1 MTRNL
6 DATPIPGHDARLDR
20 QSHATVDDKMCH
32 VDRVKLLQDGSKCN
46 IAGVHDRQPHPADS
60 AHKFLPTMSAPQP
73 EKGAKPEAV
82 SKAESLLLNHSAK
95 PEERLKAASELVHQ
109 GVHSLKVT
117 DDKGHEST
125 LRLDS
130 SKMGN
135 REMVHVFVKDGKHEK
150 VALRGNLT
158 DHGMEE
164 QRDVKGKH
172 VGMEGK
178 GAEAF
183 KHMHAVDGTP
193 QKEAPV
199 PPRKGPEQH
208 DAPPVPPRKAPDQ
221 HDAPPL
227 PPRRQELHT
236 PPNKPPQDQGKDAP
250 LPPRKAPE
258 QHDPA
263 DAPKPAPKP
272 APVQDERRR
281 QQDVAPKPD
290 KPDGADQSFFPG
302 KRPDVKP
309 DSGVHVTSLAE
320 RNSFYK
326 HQTTPV
332 DCSAVSMGEALSHHR
347 LGRPLTDSETVQ
359 MRRLA
364 GVTEHGYRGSLDTM
378 AHQMERTGLNA
389 KAYEYSSN
397 FSEKGMADLNRELAA
412 GHSAVA
418 RVINTHTGNP
428 HYIYIA
434 GRDGNG
440 NYIVGDPDRK
450 NNGQY
455 VPRAGRVVN
464 HDKPMSAQELY
475 TMMRG
480 RNGFVAAW

>member
-20 QSHATVDDKMCH
+20 QSHAPVDDKMCH

-46 IAGVHDRQPHPADS
+46 VAGVHDREPRLADS
-60 AHKFLPTMSAPQP
+60 AQKFLPPFSALPA
-73 EKGAKPEAV
+73 EKGTKPEAV
-82 SKAESLLLNHSAK
+82 SKAEALLLNHSAK
-95 PEERLKAASELVHQ
+95 PEERIRAASDLVHQ

-158 DHGMEE
+158 VNGVEE

-172 VGMEGK
+172 VGLEGK

-183 KHMHAVDGTP
+183 KHMHAEGTP
-193 QKEAPV
+193 QKDAPV
-199 PPRKGPEQH
+199 
-208 DAPPVPPRKAPDQ
+208 
-221 HDAPPL
+221 L
-227 PPRRQELHT
+227 
-236 PPNKPPQDQGKDAP
+236 
-250 LPPRKAPE
+250 PRKAPE
-258 QHDPA
+258 QQDAPLAPRKAPQHHDPA
-263 DAPKPAPKP
+263 DAPKLAPKS
-272 APVQDERRR
+272 
-281 QQDVAPKPD
+281 APKPD
-290 KPDGADQSFFPG
+290 SDGADQSFFPG

-320 RNSFYK
+320 RNTFYK

-347 LGRPLTDSETVQ
+347 LGRPLTDSETVH

-364 GVTEHGYRGSLDTM
+364 GVTQHGYRGSLDNM
-378 AHQMERTGLNA
+378 AQQMETTGLKA
-389 KAYEYSSN
+389 KAYEYSGN
-397 FSEKGMADLNRELAA
+397 FNEKGMADLNRELAA

>member
-1 MTRNL
+1 
-6 DATPIPGHDARLDR
+6 
-20 QSHATVDDKMCH
+20 
-32 VDRVKLLQDGSKCN
+32 LQDGSKCN
-46 IAGVHDRQPHPADS
+46 IAGVHDRQPHLADS
-60 AHKFLPTMSAPQP
+60 ANKYLPTISTLQA
-73 EKGAKPEAV
+73 ERDTKPEAV
-82 SKAESLLLNHSAK
+82 NKAQALLLNHSAK
-95 PEERLKAASELVHQ
+95 PEERLRAASELVHQ

-117 DDKGHEST
+117 DDKGREST

-158 DHGMEE
+158 DNGVEE

-172 VGMEGK
+172 VGLEGK

-183 KHMHAVDGTP
+183 KHMHADGTP
-193 QKEAPV
+193 QK
-199 PPRKGPEQH
+199 
-208 DAPPVPPRKAPDQ
+208 DAPVPPRKAPEQ
-221 HDAPPL
+221 HDAPLPPRKAPEQHDAPL
-227 PPRRQELHT
+227 PPRKAPEQH
-236 PPNKPPQDQGKDAP
+236 DAP

-258 QHDPA
+258 QHDPVDA
-263 DAPKPAPKP
+263 PKLAPKPAPKP
-272 APVQDERRR
+272 DS
-281 QQDVAPKPD
+281 
-290 KPDGADQSFFPG
+290 DGADQSFFPG

-320 RNSFYK
+320 RNTFYK

-332 DCSAVSMGEALSHHR
+332 DCSAVSMGEAYSHHR

-364 GVTEHGYRGSLDTM
+364 GVTQHGYRGSLDTM
-378 AHQMERTGLNA
+378 AHQMETTGLKA
-389 KAYEYSSN
+389 KAYEYSGN
-397 FSEKGMADLNRELAA
+397 FNEKGMADLNRELAA